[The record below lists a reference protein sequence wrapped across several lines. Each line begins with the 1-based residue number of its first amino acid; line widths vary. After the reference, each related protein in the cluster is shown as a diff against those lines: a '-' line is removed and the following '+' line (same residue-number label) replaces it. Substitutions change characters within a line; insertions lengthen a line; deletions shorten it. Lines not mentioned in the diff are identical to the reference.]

1 MCFLTFKQWSYLT
14 WSVSLFEFQRGNTKT
29 CIWQPSPL
37 VVLVEV
43 VCCALLLLTRARV
56 LGSSGT
62 KQQEIVVSRGKILEL
77 LRPDPNTGKV
87 HTLLTV
93 EVFGVIRSLMAFR
106 LTGGTKDYIVV
117 GSDSGRIVILEYQPS
132 KNVFEKIHQETF
144 GKSGCRRIVPGQY
157 LAVDPKGRAVMISKP
172 LWQLVLSLLFFCL
185 VDIYFGASFCQV

>member
-1 MCFLTFKQWSYLT
+1 MLL
-14 WSVSLFEFQRGNTKT
+14 
-29 CIWQPSPL
+29 
-37 VVLVEV
+37 EV
-43 VCCALLLLTRARV
+43 ACSAVLLLTFPHA
-56 LGSSGT
+56 LGSLGT

-157 LAVDPKGRAVMISKP
+157 LAVDPKGRAVMISKSVCR
-172 LWQLVLSLLFFCL
+172 LLFSLFSFLFFCL
-185 VDIYFGASFCQV
+185 GDICFGASSCQV